1 MNVSQIIPLVLE
13 SLNAYATEQSLDI
26 QANEN
31 TPLFGA
37 DSVLDSMGLV
47 HVIVD
52 IEARLRDAGS
62 PVSLISEQAMSQRNS
77 PFRTVTTLSEF
88 IVAQQNPAS

>member
-1 MNVSQIIPLVLE
+1 M
-13 SLNAYATEQSLDI
+13 DI
-26 QANEN
+26 QANES

-37 DSVLDSMGLV
+37 ESVLDSMGLV
-47 HVIVD
+47 HLIVD

-77 PFRTVTTLSEF
+77 PFRTVATLSEF
-88 IVAQQNPAS
+88 IASQQNIHS

>member
-1 MNVSQIIPLVLE
+1 MTVNQIIPLVIDALH
-13 SLNAYATEQSLDI
+13 AYAEEQALSI
-26 QANEN
+26 QVNEN

-37 DSVLDSMGLV
+37 ESELDSMGLV
-47 HVIVD
+47 HLIVD
-52 IEARLRDAGS
+52 VEARLRDAGA

-88 IVAQQNPAS
+88 IASQQN

>member
-1 MNVSQIIPLVLE
+1 MTLNQITTLVIDA
-13 SLNAYATEQSLDI
+13 LNDYASEQAIDI
-26 QANEN
+26 QTNEH

-37 DSVLDSMGLV
+37 NSVLDSMGLV

-52 IEARLRDAGS
+52 IEARLREAGR

-77 PFRTVTTLSEF
+77 PFRTVSTLSEF
-88 IVAQQNPAS
+88 IATQQNESL